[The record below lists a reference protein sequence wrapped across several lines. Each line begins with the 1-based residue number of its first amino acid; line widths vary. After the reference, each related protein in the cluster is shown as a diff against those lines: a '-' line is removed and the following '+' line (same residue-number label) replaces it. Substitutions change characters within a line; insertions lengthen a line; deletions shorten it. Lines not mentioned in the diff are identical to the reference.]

1 MNHPFC
7 HQKLAVT
14 YHLEVNMF
22 DIGYTY
28 SQAIKC
34 FFFQLLVDCQ
44 LGSWT
49 SCDSCCG
56 SAGKIRFFGR
66 MPKVEHTGDK
76 CSQGDTWKKCENLPQ
91 CAGDID
97 YLMEA
102 LF

>member
-1 MNHPFC
+1 
-7 HQKLAVT
+7 
-14 YHLEVNMF
+14 
-22 DIGYTY
+22 
-28 SQAIKC
+28 
-34 FFFQLLVDCQ
+34 
-44 LGSWT
+44 
-49 SCDSCCG
+49 
-56 SAGKIRFFGR
+56 